1 MTFYLSFCAFESDIM
16 ACAACKVDKRGCK
29 DDCCFAEFFPP
40 QDTAI
45 YKKIKL
51 HFSVIFMRKVL
62 SDSTTTEEYKK
73 QRVQEWKA
81 KANAKGIEKQAGSSS
96 SKTEKKQLQA
106 SKCQTSSS
114 NELGCKE
121 TCLCAALFPRGAKKT
136 IVEKGKEWVEA
147 EVKPKLEKLWG
158 EIDEE
163 LVAQIMLDLENMWE
177 IDEVLAAQIMFDF
190 KNRGDRQ

>member
-1 MTFYLSFCAFESDIM
+1 MTFYLSFCASESDIM

-45 YKKIKL
+45 YKKLKL
-51 HFSVIFMRKVL
+51 HFSVKFMRKVL
-62 SDSTTTEEYKK
+62 SDTATSKECMK

-81 KANAKGIEKQAGSSS
+81 KANAKGKEKQAGSSS
-96 SKTEKKQLQA
+96 SKTEKKELQA

-121 TCLCAALFPRGAKKT
+121 TCLCAALFSPESKNKIDEIIKEQGVERVKT
-136 IVEKGKEWVEA
+136 
-147 EVKPKLEKLWG
+147 EVMLVLEKVSRKS
-158 EIDEE
+158 D
-163 LVAQIMLDLENMWE
+163 
-177 IDEVLAAQIMFDF
+177 DEVQVAAQSLL
-190 KNRGDRQ
+190 KLKEGNQQ